1 MMITISPLAR
11 HSLALR
17 TLLLS
22 LLSPA
27 FAMVAHAQIG
37 TGWNQF
43 SPSSNIQIETGGTIH
58 EYSGTSTS
66 LSDGG
71 GRYTNSGGIETFQL
85 VSTSSNRVERRY
97 HDEYS
102 TGHRQFQANVMF
114 STPSNDEC
122 IHQVFNGTT
131 SPYLLLREESTNGG
145 SLKVALHSGGGQSNI
160 GSNLYGVWFQLNSIN
175 SFNSGS
181 HTDIYL
187 NGSMVF
193 TTSPNP
199 GGTFYTKYG
208 CYGTLGASSAKIQFK
223 NVKMFQ

>member
-1 MMITISPLAR
+1 MKKHANRLVTKGLTFGGVSG
-11 HSLALR
+11 
-17 TLLLS
+17 LLL
-22 LLSPA
+22 A
-27 FAMVAHAQIG
+27 AGVAKAQIG
-37 TGWNQF
+37 ANWVQF
-43 SPSSNIQIETGGTIH
+43 SPTSTIQIETGGTIDS
-58 EYSGTSTS
+58 YSGSSTS

-71 GRYTNSGGIETFQL
+71 GRYTNSGGVETFQL
-85 VSTSSNRVERRY
+85 VSTASNRVERRY

-114 STPSNDEC
+114 STPSTDEC
-122 IHQVFNGTT
+122 IHQIFNGTT
-131 SPYLLLREESTNGG
+131 SPYLLLREESDSGG
-145 SLKVALHSGGGQSNI
+145 SLKVALHSGGGASDVAT
-160 GSNLYGVWFQLNSIN
+160 GLYGVWFQLNSIN
-175 SFNSGS
+175 SFNSGT
-181 HTDIYL
+181 HTDIYV